1 METVI
6 GKDTALAAD
15 ILRKGGLV
23 AVPTETVYGLAANAL
38 DEEAVIGIYE
48 AKRRPR
54 FNPLI
59 LHVADFEG
67 CETLVGEVP
76 DLCRLLAERFSP
88 GPLTYLLPKSDR
100 VPDLVTAGNSR
111 VAIRVPAHPV
121 TRELLRTLDFPLAAP
136 SANPSGYV
144 SPVTAQHVMD
154 GLGGRIPYILDGGP
168 CRVGLESTIIGFEPE
183 RIVLYRHGAV
193 PMEEIARVAGM
204 PVVPHGV
211 SKGSEA
217 PGMQKSH
224 YAPHAPLL
232 VGDVDRLVEENPGR
246 RIAVI
251 TFKRRL
257 ATEGPVL
264 WSHALSSGGDLH
276 EAARNLFRILREV
289 DEERPDLVIAERV
302 PDEGIGRAVNDRI
315 ERARSEWRP

>member
-23 AVPTETVYGLAANAL
+23 AVPTETVYGLAADAL

-59 LHVADFEG
+59 LHVADFEN
-67 CETLVGEVP
+67 CETLVDEVP
-76 DLCRLLAERFSP
+76 DLCRILAERFSP
-88 GPLTYLLPKSDR
+88 GPLTYLLPRSDR
-100 VPDLVTAGNSR
+100 VPDLVTAGNRR

-121 TRELLRTLDFPLAAP
+121 TRELLRMLDFPLAAP

-168 CRVGLESTIIGFEPE
+168 CRVGLESTIIGFEAE

-204 PVVPHGV
+204 PVVPHGD
-211 SKGSEA
+211 SMESEA
-217 PGMQKSH
+217 PGMLKSH

-232 VGDVDRLVEENPGR
+232 VGDVDRLVGENPDR

-251 TFKRRL
+251 TFTRRL
-257 ATEGPVL
+257 APKGPVL
-264 WSHALSSGGDLH
+264 WSHALSSEGDLH
-276 EAARNLFRILREV
+276 EAARNLFRVLREV
-289 DEERPDLVIAERV
+289 DDERPELVIAERV